1 MLASAVMRNRPLRVN
16 DWRFANLDDAVARTK
31 ARRCSGLGK
40 FHVRPLILMIVNV
53 VRNLAEQNPVGP
65 QDTHRFVNEQR
76 VEIGEGIA
84 VLLRGA
90 PSEPKPGIEVL
101 LLVFALIRNMGWII
115 DNYIKSASP
124 KWHQHVVANDRWA
137 MGRRYV
143 HPNDLAFGSS
153 PKPSTIDRSVKYAL
167 WFAVRV
173 EIEHPL

>member
-1 MLASAVMRNRPLRVN
+1 MLASAVVRHRPSRVN

-31 ARRCSGLGK
+31 ARRYSGLSK

-53 VRNLAEQNPVGP
+53 VRDLAKQNTVGP

-76 VEIGEGIA
+76 VKIGERIA

-90 PSEPKPGIEVL
+90 PTEPKPGIEVL

-115 DNYIKSASP
+115 DNYIKGPSP
-124 KWHQHVVANDRWA
+124 KWHHHVVANNRWT

-143 HPNDLAFGSS
+143 HPNDLAFGPT
-153 PKPSTIDRSVKYAL
+153 PKSSTIDRSVKYSL
-167 WFAVRV
+167 WLAVRV